1 MSDRTQSALVL
12 AAAIVA
18 LLILFMAVDRQTDS
32 RTVDTGI
39 TSRDVGVQIGA
50 TP

>member
-1 MSDRTQSALVL
+1 MTDRTQSLLVL
-12 AAAIVA
+12 LAVVVA
-18 LLILFMAVDRQTDS
+18 LLILFMAVDRQTNS

-39 TSRDVGVQIGA
+39 TSRDVRVQIGT